1 MVYSSG
7 KFLSFVAVMILLIV
21 VAPVGAQ
28 QLQSPDWQVFI
39 DDYGYSNLAT
49 VTFPGVPAHEILTG
63 NWAGAVRYDG
73 INTANGNS
81 MVIPPNF
88 FRPSFQ
94 TNSTFQVLTPI
105 VTVHN
110 PANNVPGLNSGS
122 LRIRNEKVLIEIQ
135 VDMKEVPGGMA
146 IGLNPGGA
154 GDRDPLRTSP
164 YVLFQ
169 TYRIRNISTAA
180 LTNFSFFQFLHSHPN
195 NDLGANSLGIY
206 DPTHY
211 PEGGLADYRFDVTTY
226 GPSLFSAEGS
236 DLVGF
241 SANMEPTTFGIG
253 EFGGST
259 GQPPKALLADLYAGN
274 LPGTTSAG
282 PTEIAGAMEWELG
295 ALAPNQIVSV
305 TVALW
310 VGRAAVFTPPEPPIP
325 PKPIPPAG
333 FQAYPGDSNGAS
345 TNYMGY
351 KGKYGDTIAAVPGVL
366 SIVPGDK
373 WANFV
378 TAAQVGV
385 DYGIKNVSMIKQ
397 TPNVAQ
403 CADVFPA
410 RRIAQQGTANT
421 RIWWPIMYEL
431 PGTTWTLTITYGT
444 NQPWDD
450 DGPGPHGPSYF
461 HSDTW
466 EWRMDASL
474 ESMRNLLVLFH
485 ELPFG
490 LDEVP
495 LISDEVLYPQ
505 LLQSIDAVI
514 ANYVAGDLVNAG
526 FGLGDFEMT
535 VMDACIASSP
545 AKPWPKGPGTG
556 IANSDENPACCKIMV
571 DAEYIGRELG
581 LFSFTSK

>member
-1 MVYSSG
+1 MKTLLEASPWAAFLFWVSWRFDQFNNRIMTDSQKREERLLNDSKDREERYSQCIQR
-7 KFLSFVAVMILLIV
+7 LAVCI
-21 VAPVGAQ
+21 
-28 QLQSPDWQVFI
+28 
-39 DDYGYSNLAT
+39 
-49 VTFPGVPAHEILTG
+49 
-63 NWAGAVRYDG
+63 
-73 INTANGNS
+73 
-81 MVIPPNF
+81 
-88 FRPSFQ
+88 
-94 TNSTFQVLTPI
+94 
-105 VTVHN
+105 
-110 PANNVPGLNSGS
+110 
-122 LRIRNEKVLIEIQ
+122 EKVAENQ
-135 VDMKEVPGGMA
+135 
-146 IGLNPGGA
+146 
-154 GDRDPLRTSP
+154 R
-164 YVLFQ
+164 VL
-169 TYRIRNISTAA
+169 
-180 LTNFSFFQFLHSHPN
+180 
-195 NDLGANSLGIY
+195 
-206 DPTHY
+206 
-211 PEGGLADYRFDVTTY
+211 
-226 GPSLFSAEGS
+226 AE
-236 DLVGF
+236 
-241 SANMEPTTFGIG
+241 E
-253 EFGGST
+253 
-259 GQPPKALLADLYAGN
+259 
-274 LPGTTSAG
+274 
-282 PTEIAGAMEWELG
+282 
-295 ALAPNQIVSV
+295 
-305 TVALW
+305 
-310 VGRAAVFTPPEPPIP
+310 VGRAPMQTDLLRQRQIVGALDAEAAAATSYRRVRRGSRVGCPGPAPS
-325 PKPIPPAG
+325 PAG

-351 KGKYGDTIAAVPGVL
+351 KGKSGDTIAAVPGVL

-397 TPNVAQ
+397 TPTVAQ

-421 RIWWPIMYEL
+421 RVWWPIMYEL